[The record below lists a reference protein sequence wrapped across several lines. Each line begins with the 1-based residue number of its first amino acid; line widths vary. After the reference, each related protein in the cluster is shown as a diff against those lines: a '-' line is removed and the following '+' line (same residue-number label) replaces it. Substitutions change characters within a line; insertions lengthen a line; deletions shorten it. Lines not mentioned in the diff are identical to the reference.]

1 MLAFFLLRNRR
12 RAKKEHSNSPT
23 SEPKSVQT
31 KYAGEE
37 MHAESQPSML
47 GGGDILEMP
56 AGHEERVYELCD
68 DRLEAQ

>member
-1 MLAFFLLRNRR
+1 
-12 RAKKEHSNSPT
+12 
-23 SEPKSVQT
+23 
-31 KYAGEE
+31 